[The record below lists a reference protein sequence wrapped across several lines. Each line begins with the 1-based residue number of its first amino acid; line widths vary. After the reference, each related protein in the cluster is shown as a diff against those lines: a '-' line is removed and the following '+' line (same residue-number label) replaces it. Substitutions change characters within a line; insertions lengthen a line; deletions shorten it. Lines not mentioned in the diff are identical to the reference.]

1 MDRRSLLTWSAI
13 LTAVV
18 LVLVGGWFG
27 GLFGSSGSTAAPT
40 PKATVASTPQAT
52 TSAPKA
58 TVVNATQP
66 PATTN
71 VAQPAGTSAAPSTGT
86 NVAQPATTNVAQPAT
101 TNVAQP
107 ATTNVAQPT
116 IAQSQT
122 NPTSYPISAADAT
135 KLALAAVPGA
145 TVPTTATTSLVQ
157 FQGVI
162 AYEVSLDVGFAY
174 VDATTGQVLSA
185 PTTGTGATGGEGG
198 EGGEGRE
205 GGEGGEGREGGE
217 GGGNR

>member
-27 GLFGSSGSTAAPT
+27 GLFGPSGSTAAPT
-40 PKATVASTPQAT
+40 PKATVGSAPQAT
-52 TSAPKA
+52 TNAPKA
-58 TVVNATQP
+58 TVANATQP
-66 PATTN
+66 PAATN
-71 VAQPAGTSAAPSTGT
+71 ATQPARTSAVPSTGT

-101 TNVAQP
+101 TNVP
-107 ATTNVAQPT
+107 QPT

-122 NPTSYPISAADAT
+122 STASYPISAADAT

-162 AYEVSLDVGFAY
+162 AYEVPLDAGFAY
-174 VDATTGQVLSA
+174 VDATTGTVLSA
-185 PTTGTGATGGEGG
+185 PTTGTGGAGGEGG
-198 EGGEGRE
+198 EGGEHR
-205 GGEGGEGREGGE
+205 
-217 GGGNR
+217 

>member
-71 VAQPAGTSAAPSTGT
+71 VAQPAGTSAAPSTG
-86 NVAQPATTNVAQPAT
+86 TNVAQPAT